1 MGRAGHATGWPGT
14 LIDVVQVVAG
24 DWAAAIGAAVLLLA
38 TVACYA
44 GERRPKIFVVD
55 VSCIIYGKEPRPA
68 ASFTLK
74 VAKAAAEHG
83 TVVLVTDGT
92 YKTTPRAPERETER
106 KETDDERGRGRR
118 ER

>member
-44 GERRPKIFVVD
+44 GERRPKMFVVD

-92 YKTTPRAPERETER
+92 
-106 KETDDERGRGRR
+106 
-118 ER
+118 

>member
-1 MGRAGHATGWPGT
+1 MGRDGHATGWPGT

-44 GERRPKIFVVD
+44 GERRPMFVVD
-55 VSCIIYGKEPRPA
+55 VSCMIYGKDTARAA